1 MSNQE
6 RKRSEDEALPT
17 QNVGPD
23 AKMFELQGPVQNPIH
38 TSELLI
44 VSFYM
49 PGRTDPV
56 IVNGMKT
63 ITIGRRD
70 PKRQINP
77 TIDLTEDHGAKLGV
91 SRMHAELNFVNNQY
105 YVKDTGSSNGTWV
118 NETKLQPYQPHPVNS
133 GDQIRIGQIAIMIHL
148 SLPQRQAA
156 AAEAISTLIDSALDV
171 KHRSYKFA
179 DGTGGII
186 VENGGLV
193 FGAVRTLSTYLE
205 HVSRI
210 VKIIREAQQQEQ
222 KPFTV
227 IGIRARSLD
236 NALVVDVSEGIDV
249 MDFLGEKL
257 QAFLKVIEGKQQ
269 GDKKQTDSLQRYS
282 EPMQQIADYMI
293 QELVFR
299 FLNEQRDDY
308 VKRLAIH
315 LDALVTTNYSVSP
328 TTNL

>member
-1 MSNQE
+1 MSNPE
-6 RKRSEDEALPT
+6 RKRGEEEALPT

-23 AKMFELQGPVQNPIH
+23 AKLFEVQGNFH
-38 TSELLI
+38 TNELLI

-49 PGRTDPV
+49 PGRSDPV

-63 ITIGRRD
+63 ISIGRRD

-91 SRMHAELNFVNNQY
+91 SRMHAELNFVNGQY

-118 NETKLQPYQPHPVNS
+118 NDTKLQPYQPHPINS
-133 GDQIRIGQIAIMIHL
+133 GDQVRIGQLAIMVHL
-148 SLPQRQAA
+148 SLPQRNAA
-156 AAEAISTLIDSALDV
+156 AAEVISTLIDSALDV
-171 KHRSYKFA
+171 KYRSYKFA
-179 DGTGGII
+179 DSTGGIV

-193 FGAVRTLSTYLE
+193 FGAIRTLSTYLE
-205 HVSRI
+205 HVSRM
-210 VKIIREAQQQEQ
+210 VKIIREAQQAEQ
-222 KPFTV
+222 KPFAVTAIKV
-227 IGIRARSLD
+227 RPIDS
-236 NALVVDVSEGIDV
+236 ALIVDVSEGTDV

-257 QAFLKVIEGKQQ
+257 QSFMKVIEGKAK
-269 GDKKQTDSLQRYS
+269 GDKKQTDSLQRYTD
-282 EPMQQIADYMI
+282 PMQQIADYAV

-315 LDALVTTNYSVSP
+315 IDALVSTHLSVSP
-328 TTNL
+328 TTSA

>member
-6 RKRSEDEALPT
+6 RKRSEEEALPT

-23 AKMFELQGPVQNPIH
+23 AKIFDVKNPLQSALH

-49 PGRTDPV
+49 PGRSDPV

-91 SRMHAELNFVNNQY
+91 SRMHAELNFVNGQY

-118 NETKLQPYQPHPVNS
+118 NDTKLQPYQPHPVNS
-133 GDQIRIGQIAIMIHL
+133 GDQVRIGQIAIMIHL
-148 SLPQRQAA
+148 SLPQRHAA
-156 AAEAISTLIDSALDV
+156 TAEVISTLIDSALEV

-179 DGTGGII
+179 DGTGGIV

-193 FGAVRTLSTYLE
+193 FGAIRTLSTYLE

-222 KPFTV
+222 KSFTV
-227 IGIRARSLD
+227 VGIRARTLD
-236 NALVVDVSEGIDV
+236 NALIVDVSEGLDV

-269 GDKKQTDSLQRYS
+269 GDKKQTDSLQRYTD
-282 EPMQQIADYMI
+282 PMQQIADYMV

-315 LDALVTTNYSVSP
+315 IDALVTTNFSVSP

>member
-17 QNVGPD
+17 QNVGAD
-23 AKMFELQGPVQNPIH
+23 AKLFEMQGQFH

-49 PGRTDPV
+49 PGRSDPV

-91 SRMHAELNFVNNQY
+91 SRMHAELNFVNGQY

-148 SLPQRQAA
+148 SLPQRHNTAV
-156 AAEAISTLIDSALDV
+156 EVISTLIDTALDV
-171 KHRSYKFA
+171 KYRSYKFT
-179 DGTGGII
+179 DGTGGIM
-186 VENGGLV
+186 VEDGSLV
-193 FGAVRTLSTYLE
+193 FGAIRTLSTYLE

-210 VKIIREAQQQEQ
+210 VKIIREAQQQDN
-222 KPFTV
+222 KPFAV
-227 IGIRARSLD
+227 SALRARSLD
-236 NALVVDVSEGIDV
+236 NALIVDVTEGMDV
-249 MDFLGEKL
+249 MDFLSEKL
-257 QAFLKVIEGKQQ
+257 QSFLKVLEGKQT

-282 EPMQQIADYMI
+282 DPMQQIADYAV

-315 LDALVTTNYSVSP
+315 IDALVTTHLLVTP
-328 TTNL
+328 TTNVA

>member
-1 MSNQE
+1 MSNEE
-6 RKRSEDEALPT
+6 RKRGDEEALPT

-23 AKMFELQGPVQNPIH
+23 AKLFEVQGQIN
-38 TSELLI
+38 TNELLI

-49 PGRTDPV
+49 PGRSDPV

-91 SRMHAELNFVNNQY
+91 SRMHAELNFVNGQY

-118 NETKLQPYQPHPVNS
+118 NDTKLQPYQPHPVNS
-133 GDQIRIGQIAIMIHL
+133 GDQVRIGQVAIMVHL
-148 SLPQRQAA
+148 SLPQRNATG
-156 AAEAISTLIDSALDV
+156 AEDISTLIDSAAVEV
-171 KHRSYKFA
+171 KYRSYKIS
-179 DGTGGII
+179 DSTGGIM
-186 VENGGLV
+186 VEDNSLV

-210 VKIIREAQQQEQ
+210 VKIIREAQQQEN
-222 KPFTV
+222 KPFAVTA
-227 IGIRARSLD
+227 IRMRSID
-236 NALVVDVSEGIDV
+236 NTMIVDVSEGLDV

-257 QAFLKVIEGKQQ
+257 QAFIKVIEGKQK

-282 EPMQQIADYMI
+282 EPMQQIADYMV

-308 VKRLAIH
+308 VKRLGIH
-315 LDALVTTNYSVSP
+315 IDALVTTHFMVAP
-328 TTNL
+328 TTSS